1 VAKGNDGNYF
11 QHSVE
16 VAVALHLIKLSAQ
29 GVLHVALTHGM
40 APFEPC
46 DTPSNGQSK
55 RRLHEALG
63 DAQKPPR
70 SGESQIVSAYRRTK
84 AKLEHYPNTGELLA
98 EMAGRDRL
106 SGGITERDGE
116 KHEKLVETWSGSG
129 VMPVKSSWR
138 SEVGHGGLLSCPA
151 ALRAPWLFAA
161 DPMTFREDGYA
172 DDDKLYQEDIS
183 RLSAALKGFV
193 ASGEPGAALLFVYAV
208 RPKVRPQFW
217 TFADSLSDNSGIPA
231 VSCWMPHQGGNRN
244 LAAVLCSGF
253 VLPERWLPDGIHA
266 GR

>member
-16 VAVALHLIKLSAQ
+16 VAVALHLTKLSTH
-29 GVLHVALTHGM
+29 GSLHLALTHGM

-55 RRLHEALG
+55 DRLRKTLR
-63 DAQKPPR
+63 DAQNPR
-70 SGESQIVSAYRRTK
+70 SDGEPLIVTAYRATQ
-84 AKLEHYPNTGELLA
+84 ASLDHYPNTGELLA
-98 EMAGRDRL
+98 AMVGRDRL
-106 SGGITERDGE
+106 SGGITERDKK
-116 KHEKLVETWSGSG
+116 KHAKLVERWSGSG
-129 VMPVKSSWR
+129 VTPAKSSWR
-138 SEVGHGGLLSCPA
+138 SDVCHGGVLSCPA
-151 ALRAPWLFAA
+151 MLHMPWLFAA

-217 TFADSLSDNSGIPA
+217 AFADGLSDNSGIPT

-253 VLPERWLPDGIHA
+253 VLPERWLPDGIRA